1 MNMFDV
7 VQTIFNFFS
16 MLYIHRFM
24 TAFFDSAE
32 KRNIKYLWLLYLV
45 YPLFTSTVYLEVNY
59 PIINLAAN
67 VIALFI
73 ISLQYRTGL
82 GQRII
87 AVGLTF
93 FCMVSVESACVAAT
107 NYLGAP
113 VFQTGTYKNI
123 AGLVVYNVL
132 IFAVSLIIHNLKNI
146 KKNILMP
153 TSYWLAIV
161 GIPTISIA
169 TILAILHNGKVSQV
183 QSIMVIIAF
192 LIINGFIFY
201 LYDALVSSY
210 NLKIQSELLA
220 EEKEYYYNQ
229 CQYMQQSEK
238 KINSFRHDVKNQL
251 DMIYELLKY
260 ESKSN
265 IKEYV
270 EKLEKNLGSNSVYS
284 KTGNIALDSI
294 LNLKL
299 SQAKQKGIQ
308 IICESEIPED
318 LQLNASDLMVIL
330 GNLLDNSIT
339 AAEKVKENPFI
350 KIWVSYSK
358 GMLFISIE
366 NAYCGKII
374 EINGHLLTT
383 KNNKEHHGYGLSNV
397 KKVLEAYHGMVE
409 FDHTKNI
416 FRVDAALYC
425 KPSEV

>member
-1 MNMFDV
+1 
-7 VQTIFNFFS
+7 
-16 MLYIHRFM
+16 M
-24 TAFFDSAE
+24 TAFFDEAE
-32 KRNIKYLWLLYLV
+32 KRDFKYLSLLYFV
-45 YPLFTSTVYLEVNY
+45 YPLLTSIVYFEANY

-67 VIALFI
+67 VIPLFI
-73 ISLQYRTGL
+73 ISLQYRTDL
-82 GQRII
+82 GRRII

-93 FCMVSVESACVAAT
+93 FCMVSIESACVAAT
-107 NYLGAP
+107 NYLGASI
-113 VFQTGTYKNI
+113 FQTGTYKNI
-123 AGLVVYNVL
+123 AGLVVYNLL
-132 IFAVSLIIHNLKNI
+132 IFAVSLIIHNFKNM

-153 TSYWLAIV
+153 KSYWIAIA
-161 GIPTISIA
+161 GIPIISIA
-169 TILAILHNGKVSQV
+169 SILILLHSGKINQL
-183 QSIMVIIAF
+183 QSIIIICAF
-192 LIINGFIFY
+192 VIINGVVFY

-210 NLKIQSELLA
+210 NLKIQSTLLA

-238 KINSFRHDVKNQL
+238 EMNSFRHDVRNQL

-260 ESKSN
+260 ESKSSIN
-265 IKEYV
+265 EYL
-270 EKLEKNLGSNSVYS
+270 EKLEKNLDSNRVYS
-284 KTGNIALDSI
+284 KTGNIELDSI

-308 IICESEIPED
+308 ISCEIDIPGD

-350 KIWVSYSK
+350 KVEVSYSK

-366 NAYCGKII
+366 NTYCGKII
-374 EINGHLLTT
+374 DINGHLLTT

-397 KKVLEAYHGMVE
+397 RKVLEAYHGMIE
-409 FDHTKNI
+409 FEHTKNI

>member
-1 MNMFDV
+1 MSMFDEM
-7 VQTIFNFFS
+7 QTIFNFFS

-24 TAFFDSAE
+24 TAFFDSTE
-32 KRNIKYLWLLYLV
+32 KRNVKYLWCLYFI
-45 YPLFTSTVYLEVNY
+45 YPLFTSIVYFEANY

-67 VIALFI
+67 IIALFI

-107 NYLGAP
+107 NYLGASA
-113 VFQTGTYKNI
+113 FQTGTYKNI
-123 AGLVVYNVL
+123 AGLAVCNL
-132 IFAVSLIIHNLKNI
+132 IIFAASLIIHNFKNM
-146 KKNILMP
+146 KKNILIP
-153 TSYWLAIV
+153 KNYWIAIS
-161 GIPTISIA
+161 GIQTLSIFA
-169 TILAILHNGKVSQV
+169 ILLILHNNVNQF
-183 QSIMVIIAF
+183 QSIMIIIVF
-192 LIINGFIFY
+192 LLINGFIFY

-210 NLKIQSELLA
+210 NLKIQSTLLA

-229 CQYMQQSEK
+229 CQYMQQSEQE
-238 KINSFRHDVKNQL
+238 INSFRHDVRNQL
-251 DMIYELLKY
+251 DMIYELLKH
-260 ESKSN
+260 EPKDS
-265 IKEYV
+265 IKECA
-270 EKLEKNLGSNSVYS
+270 EKLEKNLVSSSVYS

-299 SQAKQKGIQ
+299 SQAKQKEIQ
-308 IICESEIPED
+308 ISCKSEVPGD

-339 AAEKVKENPFI
+339 AAEKVKDDPFI
-350 KIWVSYSK
+350 KVEVSYSK

-374 EINGHLLTT
+374 EINGYLLTT
-383 KNNKEHHGYGLSNV
+383 KNNKEHHGYGLNNV

-409 FDHTKNI
+409 FGHTKNI

>member
-1 MNMFDV
+1 MNIFDM

-24 TAFFDSAE
+24 TAFFDNAE
-32 KRNIKYLWLLYLV
+32 KRNIKYLWCLYFV
-45 YPLFTSTVYLEVNY
+45 YPLLTSIVYFEANY

-67 VIALFI
+67 IIALFI
-73 ISLQYRTGL
+73 ISLQYRTDL

-93 FCMVSVESACVAAT
+93 FCMVSIESACVAAT
-107 NYLGAP
+107 NYLGASI
-113 VFQTGTYKNI
+113 FQIGTYKNI
-123 AGLVVYNVL
+123 AGLVVYNLL
-132 IFAVSLIIHNLKNI
+132 IFAISLIIHNFKSI

-153 TSYWLAIV
+153 KSYWIAIA
-161 GIPTISIA
+161 GIPIISIA
-169 TILAILHNGKVSQV
+169 SILILLHSGRIDQA
-183 QSIMVIIAF
+183 QSIIVICAF
-192 LIINGFIFY
+192 VIINGFIFY
-201 LYDALVSSY
+201 LYDALVYSY
-210 NLKIQSELLA
+210 NLKIQSTLLA

-229 CQYMQQSEK
+229 CQYMLRSEHEM
-238 KINSFRHDVKNQL
+238 NSFRHDVKNQL
-251 DMIYELLKY
+251 DMIYELLKH
-260 ESKSN
+260 ESKSR

-270 EKLEKNLGSNSVYS
+270 EKLEKNLDSSSVYS

-308 IICESEIPED
+308 IACESDIPGD

-350 KIWVSYSK
+350 NVWVSYSK
-358 GMLFISIE
+358 GMIFISIE
-366 NAYCGKII
+366 NAYCEKII

-397 KKVLEAYHGMVE
+397 RKVLEAYHGMVE
-409 FDHTKNI
+409 VEHTKNI
-416 FRVDAALYC
+416 FRVDVALYC

>member
-1 MNMFDV
+1 
-7 VQTIFNFFS
+7 
-16 MLYIHRFM
+16 M
-24 TAFFDSAE
+24 TAFFDEAE
-32 KRNIKYLWLLYLV
+32 KRDFKYLSLLYFV
-45 YPLFTSTVYLEVNY
+45 YPLLTSIVYFEANY

-67 VIALFI
+67 VIPLFI
-73 ISLQYRTGL
+73 ISLQYRTDL
-82 GQRII
+82 GRRII

-93 FCMVSVESACVAAT
+93 FCMVSIESACVAAT
-107 NYLGAP
+107 NYLGASI
-113 VFQTGTYKNI
+113 FQTGTYKNI
-123 AGLVVYNVL
+123 AGLVVYNLL
-132 IFAVSLIIHNLKNI
+132 IFAVSLIIHNFKNM

-153 TSYWLAIV
+153 KSYWIAIA
-161 GIPTISIA
+161 GIPIISIA
-169 TILAILHNGKVSQV
+169 SILILLHSGKINQL
-183 QSIMVIIAF
+183 QSIIIICAF
-192 LIINGFIFY
+192 VIINGVVFY

-210 NLKIQSELLA
+210 NLKIQSTLLA

-238 KINSFRHDVKNQL
+238 EMNSFRHDVRNQL

-260 ESKSN
+260 ESKSSIN
-265 IKEYV
+265 EYL
-270 EKLEKNLGSNSVYS
+270 EKLEKNLDSNRVYS
-284 KTGNIALDSI
+284 KTGNIELDSI

-308 IICESEIPED
+308 ISCESDIPDD

-350 KIWVSYSK
+350 KVEVSYSK

-366 NAYCGKII
+366 NTYCGKII
-374 EINGHLLTT
+374 DINGHLLTT

-397 KKVLEAYHGMVE
+397 RKVLEAYHGMIE
-409 FDHTKNI
+409 FEHTKNI

>member
-210 NLKIQSELLA
+210 NLKIQSALLA

>member
-1 MNMFDV
+1 MSMFDV
-7 VQTIFNFFS
+7 MQTIFNFFS

-24 TAFFDSAE
+24 TAFFDSTE
-32 KRNIKYLWLLYLV
+32 KRNVKYLWCLYFI
-45 YPLFTSTVYLEVNY
+45 YPLFTSAVYFEANY
-59 PIINLAAN
+59 PIINLTAN
-67 VIALFI
+67 IIALFI

-93 FCMVSVESACVAAT
+93 FCMVSIESACVAAT
-107 NYLGAP
+107 NYLGAS

-123 AGLVVYNVL
+123 VGLVVCNL
-132 IFAVSLIIHNLKNI
+132 IIFAVSLIIHNLKNI

-183 QSIMVIIAF
+183 QSIIVIIAF

-210 NLKIQSELLA
+210 NLKIQSTLLA

-229 CQYMQQSEK
+229 CQYMQQSEQE
-238 KINSFRHDVKNQL
+238 INSFRHDVRNQL
-251 DMIYELLKY
+251 DMIYELLKH
-260 ESKSN
+260 ESKDS
-265 IKEYV
+265 IKECV
-270 EKLEKNLGSNSVYS
+270 EKLEKDLVSSSVYS

-299 SQAKQKGIQ
+299 SQAKQKEIQ
-308 IICESEIPED
+308 ISCESEVPGD

-339 AAEKVKENPFI
+339 AAEKVKDDPFI
-350 KIWVSYSK
+350 KVEVSYSK

-383 KNNKEHHGYGLSNV
+383 KNNKEHHGYGLNNV
-397 KKVLEAYHGMVE
+397 KKVLELYHGMVE
-409 FDHTKNI
+409 FEHTKNI

>member
-1 MNMFDV
+1 MSMFDEM
-7 VQTIFNFFS
+7 QTIFNFFS

-24 TAFFDSAE
+24 TAFFDSTE
-32 KRNIKYLWLLYLV
+32 KRNVKYLWCLYFI
-45 YPLFTSTVYLEVNY
+45 YPLFTSIVYFEANY

-67 VIALFI
+67 IIALFI

-107 NYLGAP
+107 NYLGASA
-113 VFQTGTYKNI
+113 FQTGTYKNI
-123 AGLVVYNVL
+123 AGLAVCNL
-132 IFAVSLIIHNLKNI
+132 IIFAASLIIHNFKNM
-146 KKNILMP
+146 KKNILIP
-153 TSYWLAIV
+153 KNYWIAIS
-161 GIPTISIA
+161 GIPTLSIFA
-169 TILAILHNGKVSQV
+169 ILLILHNNVNQF
-183 QSIMVIIAF
+183 QSIMIIIVF
-192 LIINGFIFY
+192 LLINGFIFY

-210 NLKIQSELLA
+210 NLKIQSTLLA

-229 CQYMQQSEK
+229 CQYMQQSEQE
-238 KINSFRHDVKNQL
+238 INSFRHDVRNQL
-251 DMIYELLKY
+251 DMIYELLKH
-260 ESKSN
+260 EPKDS
-265 IKEYV
+265 IKECA
-270 EKLEKNLGSNSVYS
+270 EKLEKNLVSSSVYS

-299 SQAKQKGIQ
+299 SQAKQKEIQ
-308 IICESEIPED
+308 ISCKSEVPGD

-339 AAEKVKENPFI
+339 AAEKVKDDPFI
-350 KIWVSYSK
+350 KVEVSYSK

-374 EINGHLLTT
+374 EINGYLLTT
-383 KNNKEHHGYGLSNV
+383 KNNKEHHGYGLNNV

-409 FDHTKNI
+409 FGHTKNI

>member
-1 MNMFDV
+1 MNIFDIM
-7 VQTIFNFFS
+7 QTIFNFFS

-24 TAFFDSAE
+24 TAFFDETE
-32 KRNIKYLWLLYLV
+32 KRDSKYLWLLYFV
-45 YPLFTSTVYLEVNY
+45 YPLLTSIVYLEANY

-67 VIALFI
+67 VIALFV
-73 ISLQYRTGL
+73 ISLQYRIGL

-93 FCMVSVESACVAAT
+93 FCMVGIESACVAAT
-107 NYLGAP
+107 NYLGASI
-113 VFQTGTYKNI
+113 FQTGTYKNI
-123 AGLVVYNVL
+123 VGLVICNL
-132 IFAVSLIIHNLKNI
+132 IIFAVSLIIHNLKNI

-161 GIPTISIA
+161 GIPAISII
-169 TILAILHNGKVSQV
+169 TILAILHNSKVNQI
-183 QSIMVIIAF
+183 QSIIVIIAF

-201 LYDALVSSY
+201 LYDALISSY
-210 NLKIQSELLA
+210 NLKIQSTLLE

-229 CQYMQQSEK
+229 CQYMQQSEHEM
-238 KINSFRHDVKNQL
+238 NSFRHDVRNQL
-251 DMIYELLKY
+251 DMIYELLKH
-260 ESKSN
+260 ESKSCIN
-265 IKEYV
+265 EYA
-270 EKLEKNLGSNSVYS
+270 ERLERNLDSRVYS
-284 KTGNIALDSI
+284 RTGNIELDSI

-308 IICESEIPED
+308 ISCESDIPGD

-339 AAEKVKENPFI
+339 AAEKVKDNPFI
-350 KIWVSYSK
+350 KVGVSYSK

-366 NAYCGKII
+366 NAYFGKII

-397 KKVLEAYHGMVE
+397 RKVLEAYHGMIE
-409 FDHTKNI
+409 FEHTKNI
-416 FRVDAALYC
+416 FRIDAALYC

>member
-1 MNMFDV
+1 MNMFDI

-24 TAFFDSAE
+24 TAFFDNAE
-32 KRNIKYLWLLYLV
+32 KRNFKYLLCLYFV
-45 YPLFTSTVYLEVNY
+45 YPLLTSIVYFEANY

-73 ISLQYRTGL
+73 ISFQYRTGL
-82 GQRII
+82 GQRIV

-107 NYLGAP
+107 NYLGVSA
-113 VFQTGTYKNI
+113 FQSGTYKNI
-123 AGLVVYNVL
+123 AGLVAYNL
-132 IFAVSLIIHNLKNI
+132 IIFTVSLIIHNFKNM

-153 TSYWLAIV
+153 RSYWIAIS
-161 GIPTISIA
+161 GIPTISIVS
-169 TILAILHNGKVSQV
+169 ILIILHSGKINQL
-183 QSIMVIIAF
+183 QALIVICAF
-192 LIINGFIFY
+192 AIINGFVFY
-201 LYDALVSSY
+201 LYDALVSTY
-210 NLKIQSELLA
+210 NLKIQSALLA

-229 CQYMQQSEK
+229 CQYMLQSEK
-238 KINSFRHDVKNQL
+238 EMNSFRHDVRNQL
-251 DMIYELLKY
+251 DMIYELLKH
-260 ESKSN
+260 ESKN
-265 IKEYV
+265 RLNEYL
-270 EKLEKNLGSNSVYS
+270 EKLEKNLDSSSTYS
-284 KTGNIALDSI
+284 KTGNIELDSI

-308 IICESEIPED
+308 ISCESDIPGD

-350 KIWVSYSK
+350 KVEVSYSK

-366 NAYCGKII
+366 NTYCGKII
-374 EINGHLLTT
+374 EINGHYLTT

-397 KKVLEAYHGMVE
+397 KKILEAYHGMAE
-409 FDHTKNI
+409 FEHTKNI
-416 FRVDAALYC
+416 FRVDATLYC

>member
-1 MNMFDV
+1 MSMFDI

-16 MLYIHRFM
+16 ILYIHRFM
-24 TAFFDSAE
+24 TAFFDQAE
-32 KRNIKYLWLLYLV
+32 KRYIKYLWLLYFV
-45 YPLFTSTVYLEVNY
+45 YPLLTSIVYFKANY
-59 PIINLAAN
+59 PIINLVAN
-67 VIALFI
+67 LIALFI
-73 ISLQYRTGL
+73 ITFQYRTSL

-107 NYLGAP
+107 NYLGASA
-113 VFQTGTYKNI
+113 FQSGTYKNI
-123 AGLVVYNVL
+123 AGLVVYNLL
-132 IFAVSLIIHNLKNI
+132 IFAVSLIIHNFKNM
-146 KKNILMP
+146 KKNLLIP
-153 TSYWLAIV
+153 KSYWIAIA

-169 TILAILHNGKVSQV
+169 SILILLHSSKINQLQAI
-183 QSIMVIIAF
+183 IVICAF
-192 LIINGFIFY
+192 AIINGFVFY

-210 NLKIQSELLA
+210 NLKIQSTLLE

-229 CQYMQQSEK
+229 CQYMQQSEHEM
-238 KINSFRHDVKNQL
+238 NSFRHDVRNQL
-251 DMIYELLKY
+251 DMIYELLKH
-260 ESKSN
+260 ESKSCIN
-265 IKEYV
+265 EYA
-270 EKLEKNLGSNSVYS
+270 ERLERNLDSSVYS
-284 KTGNIALDSI
+284 RTGNIELDSI

-308 IICESEIPED
+308 ISCESDIPCD

-350 KIWVSYSK
+350 KVEVSYSK

-366 NAYCGKII
+366 NTYCGKII
-374 EINGHLLTT
+374 EINGHFLTT

-397 KKVLEAYHGMVE
+397 KKVLEAYHGMAE
-409 FDHTKNI
+409 FEYTKNI
-416 FRVDAALYC
+416 FRVDATLYC

>member
-7 VQTIFNFFS
+7 MQTIFNFFS

-24 TAFFDSAE
+24 TAFFDSTE
-32 KRNIKYLWLLYLV
+32 KRNVKYLWCLYFI
-45 YPLFTSTVYLEVNY
+45 YPLFTSIVYFEANY
-59 PIINLAAN
+59 PIINLVAN
-67 VIALFI
+67 VVALFI

-107 NYLGAP
+107 NYLGASA
-113 VFQTGTYKNI
+113 FQTGTYKNI
-123 AGLVVYNVL
+123 AGLAVCNL
-132 IFAVSLIIHNLKNI
+132 IIFAASLIIHNFKNM
-146 KKNILMP
+146 KKNILIP
-153 TSYWLAIV
+153 KNYWIAIS
-161 GIPTISIA
+161 GIPTLSIFA
-169 TILAILHNGKVSQV
+169 ILLILHNNVNQF
-183 QSIMVIIAF
+183 QAIMIIIVF
-192 LIINGFIFY
+192 LLINGFIFY

-210 NLKIQSELLA
+210 NLKIQSTLLA

-229 CQYMQQSEK
+229 CQYMQQSEQE
-238 KINSFRHDVKNQL
+238 INSFRHDVRNQL

-260 ESKSN
+260 EPKDS
-265 IKEYV
+265 IKECA
-270 EKLEKNLGSNSVYS
+270 EKLEKNLVSSSVYS

-299 SQAKQKGIQ
+299 SQAKQKEIQ
-308 IICESEIPED
+308 ISCKSEVPGD

-339 AAEKVKENPFI
+339 AAEKVKDDPFI
-350 KIWVSYSK
+350 KVEVSYSK

-374 EINGHLLTT
+374 EINGYLLTT
-383 KNNKEHHGYGLSNV
+383 KNNKEHHGYGLNNV

-409 FDHTKNI
+409 FEHTKNI

>member
-24 TAFFDSAE
+24 IAFFDSAE
-32 KRNIKYLWLLYLV
+32 KRNIKYLWLLYFV
-45 YPLFTSTVYLEVNY
+45 YPLFTSIVYFEANY

-67 VIALFI
+67 IIALFV
-73 ISLQYRTGL
+73 ISLQYRIGL

-93 FCMVSVESACVAAT
+93 FCMVSIESACVAAT
-107 NYLGAP
+107 NYLGASA
-113 VFQTGTYKNI
+113 FQTGTYKNI
-123 AGLVVYNVL
+123 VGLVVCNL
-132 IFAVSLIIHNLKNI
+132 IIFAVSLIIHNFKNM

-153 TSYWLAIV
+153 KSYWLAIV
-161 GIPTISIA
+161 GIPSISIIS
-169 TILAILHNGKVSQV
+169 ILIILHSGKINQL
-183 QSIMVIIAF
+183 QAIIVICAF
-192 LIINGFIFY
+192 LMINGFIFY

-210 NLKIQSELLA
+210 NLKIQSTLLA

-229 CQYMQQSEK
+229 CQYMQQSEHEM
-238 KINSFRHDVKNQL
+238 NSFRHDVRNQL
-251 DMIYELLKY
+251 DMIYELLKH
-260 ESKSN
+260 ESKNS
-265 IKEYV
+265 IKECV
-270 EKLEKNLGSNSVYS
+270 EKLEKDLVSSSVYS

-299 SQAKQKGIQ
+299 SQAKQKEIQ
-308 IICESEIPED
+308 ISCESEVPGD

-339 AAEKVKENPFI
+339 AAEKVKDNPFI
-350 KIWVSYSK
+350 KVEVSYSK

-383 KNNKEHHGYGLSNV
+383 KNNKEHHGYGLNNV
-397 KKVLEAYHGMVE
+397 KKVLESYHGMVE
-409 FDHTKNI
+409 FEHKKNI